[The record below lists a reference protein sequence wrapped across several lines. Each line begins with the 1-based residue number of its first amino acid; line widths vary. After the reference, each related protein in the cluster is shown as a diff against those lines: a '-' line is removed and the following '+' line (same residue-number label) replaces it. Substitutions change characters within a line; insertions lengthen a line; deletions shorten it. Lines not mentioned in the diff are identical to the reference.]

1 MHDITRRIA
10 DRLLER
16 EVSLR
21 LGGKWEQNQPS
32 AAAHSSQPSFCVDIL
47 NLGQWLQWIFLPRMK
62 QILEQKQPL
71 PSKSGIDVNTE
82 ELLRG
87 KGSHAGQ
94 LLRLIRRFD
103 ELIELQS
110 SLKRH

>member
-1 MHDITRRIA
+1 MHDIPRRIA
-10 DRLLER
+10 DLLLEIDT
-16 EVSLR
+16 SLR
-21 LGGKWEQNQPS
+21 LVGKWEQNQPS
-32 AAAHSSQPSFCVDIL
+32 AAAHSSHPFFCVDIL
-47 NLGQWLQWIFLPRMK
+47 DLGQWLLWIFLPCMK

-71 PSKSGIDVNTE
+71 PLKSGIHTNAE
-82 ELLRG
+82 ELLSG